1 MLFIGHVRE
10 LPVSFLTTPTYPFS
24 FLFSNLLDSIVFLPL
39 YLPFILPYP
48 TPLSSVAGIDAVPP
62 EEGDED
68 GEWPDALAQL
78 YLSRL
83 QRHPA
88 VVELTDLVDGPEG
101 PKLVEQQESS
111 RKVIGKWLGL
121 PLSLLPALPG
131 AAEGELA
138 GEGAENLR
146 TVRKQQRRQELLTI
160 LQLRRS
166 EDLRQRS
173 RQSAAGF

>member
-1 MLFIGHVRE
+1 M
-10 LPVSFLTTPTYPFS
+10 
-24 FLFSNLLDSIVFLPL
+24 
-39 YLPFILPYP
+39 
-48 TPLSSVAGIDAVPP
+48 PP

-83 QRHPA
+83 ERRPA

-121 PLSLLPALPG
+121 SPPHRPALSD
-131 AAEGELA
+131 AVEDEMA
-138 GEGAENLR
+138 GEGAENLL
-146 TVRKQQRRQELLTI
+146 TIRKQHRRQELLTI